1 MDPVAV
7 TGDQTGCDLPG
18 EWSEMDHAI
27 EADLGGPTSLTNG
40 RFLCLRHHHLRHEG
54 WMVTYDPVSRHCS
67 VTSPLGITWTGDGHL
82 LLSDDPDPPPWE

>member
-27 EADLGGPTSLTNG
+27 EADLGGPTSLPNG